1 MNIAKWIKT
10 CMNQPKLP
18 IDALKWYPSNNGCV
32 RKDMTQVRPSQ
43 LPPLMVRKPAWRK

>member
-1 MNIAKWIKT
+1 MKIVKWFKT
-10 CMNQPKLP
+10 HLVQSKNAAD
-18 IDALKWYPSNNGCV
+18 IVKWYPSNSSCV